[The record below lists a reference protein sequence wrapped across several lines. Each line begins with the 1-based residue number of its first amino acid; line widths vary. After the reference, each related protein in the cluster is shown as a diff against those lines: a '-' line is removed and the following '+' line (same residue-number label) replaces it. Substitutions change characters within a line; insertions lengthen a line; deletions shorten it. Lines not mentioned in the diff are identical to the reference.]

1 MFHKKA
7 NKSSKHKSTSDYSK
21 KHFSCF
27 QIERIQNPGLWKS
40 LVIKKREME
49 LRNGHQNNERR
60 LFHGTCDGAVPNIND
75 RGFNRSYAGK
85 NGEIFVGGG
94 CVSVP
99 IAVFSLILMLPRV
112 TELAINTLFQNQL

>member
-1 MFHKKA
+1 
-7 NKSSKHKSTSDYSK
+7 
-21 KHFSCF
+21 
-27 QIERIQNPGLWKS
+27 
-40 LVIKKREME
+40 ME

-60 LFHGTCDGAVPNIND
+60 LFHGTCNRAVPNIND

-99 IAVFSLILMLPRV
+99 VVFSLILMLPRV